1 MSQNNAPELY
11 AHPFSKAYWKQAAS
25 EFKKTRVLIFAAL
38 MIALRVVLKMVSIP
52 VVPDLR
58 INTALFINAY
68 GAAVFRLML
77 CEEMLNRGIAADF
90 IACRSLLFPEGGDA
104 PCLPNRAV

>member
-25 EFKKTRVLIFAAL
+25 EFKKTKVLIFAAL

-52 VVPDLR
+52 VGPDLR
-58 INTALFINAY
+58 INTAFFINA
-68 GAAVFRLML
+68 
-77 CEEMLNRGIAADF
+77 
-90 IACRSLLFPEGGDA
+90 
-104 PCLPNRAV
+104 